1 MITAPKKTPRT
12 PIRTGRKP
20 VTLTPWRSFVEE
32 LNDLSIAE
40 VSALI
45 RIAEDTVRRDVRLGN
60 LKAENYGTEE
70 RPLYRIF
77 RECVDAWREARVVR
91 PIRQDRK

>member
-20 VTLTPWRSFVEE
+20 VTLTPAQLEE
-32 LNDLSIAE
+32 LNVLSIAE
-40 VSALI
+40 VSALL
-45 RIAEDTVRRDVRLGN
+45 RIAEDTVRREVRLGN
-60 LKAENYGTEE
+60 LKAENYGTEG
-70 RPLYRIF
+70 RPVYRIF